1 MLSLKRSF
9 FWSAAAPIAF
19 IFADWCVPWR
29 DCFDVQNSCN
39 DWKLREIS
47 SKQNRTS
54 SNLQTVQKPYR
65 SEWPTLLLLRVVKAL
80 ENESLMLSLKRSFFW
95 SAAAPIAVAYL
106 HRLVC
111 FMTRLLWCTEFLQW
125 LETSRDI
132 VETNPSIARRF
143 CFGFPLKHYKLLLLR
158 PKKIDSQPFFIL
170 VHWYDNWSF

>member
-65 SEWPTLLLLRVVKAL
+65 MAY
-80 ENESLMLSLKRSFFW
+80 F
-95 SAAAPIAVAYL
+95 AAAPCCQGTRKWKFDAIFEAIVLLIGCSSNRSYL
-106 HRLVC
+106 RRLMC
-111 FMTRLLWCTEFLQW
+111 SMTRLLWCTELLQR